1 MKTIPVKHKINA
13 HKQYHMALAFADAVT
28 GNCETSGVLSR
39 LMPMWVPL
47 DSPTYQSRFSFE
59 IEKTDGQMM
68 LVVFDLSDNPA
79 RILLYEN
86 AGVQWW
92 RATETVKLECEYVP
106 APGATLGSPEQEAV
120 LEDMSRLVDLLV
132 TALDAEV

>member
-1 MKTIPVKHKINA
+1 
-13 HKQYHMALAFADAVT
+13 MALAFTDAVT
-28 GNCETSGVLSR
+28 NKCETSGVLSR
-39 LMPMWVPL
+39 IMPMWVPL
-47 DSPTYQSRFSFE
+47 DYPHESKVFSFE
-59 IEKTDGQMM
+59 IEKANGQMM
-68 LVVFDLSDNPA
+68 LAVFDLSDNPA

-92 RATETVKLECEYVP
+92 RVNETVKLECEYVP
-106 APGATLGSPEQEAV
+106 APGATLGSPEHGGV